1 MKKFLIE
8 FTVLYI
14 AALIIGA
21 IISGIAGITG
31 CDITAGDVFLYSLIM
46 PVLVCGSFALEGAYN
61 DDAEDDSSILF

>member
-21 IISGIAGITG
+21 IISGIAGMTG
-31 CDITAGDVFLYSLIM
+31 CNITAGDIFLYSLIM
-46 PVLVCGSFALEGAYN
+46 PVLICGGLALGGAYN
-61 DDAEDDSSILF
+61 EDADDDESIFF